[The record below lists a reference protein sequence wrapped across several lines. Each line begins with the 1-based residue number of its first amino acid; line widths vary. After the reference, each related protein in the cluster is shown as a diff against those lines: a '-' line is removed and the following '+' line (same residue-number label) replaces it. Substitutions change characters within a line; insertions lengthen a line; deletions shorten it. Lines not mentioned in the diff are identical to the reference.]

1 MTCKYAIIPVAGYGS
16 RRLPITKAI
25 EKCMLPILNRPI
37 IDYVVQDCVRAGIK
51 HIILV
56 VSEQNEQFMRYFGHN
71 PGLEKYLIDHGK
83 TEYLELIKAPEDV
96 KFEFITQPADV
107 PYGTATPVALAR
119 SRVPKGEPAV
129 VLMGDDILYTGDDRN
144 PIAELIEAAGI
155 DSAALTTEVD
165 ISEVSKYGVLACDED
180 GNLDHM
186 VEKPTA
192 DEAPSTMINI
202 SKYVFTSD
210 LLDEIETFYR
220 EPSIPGQEKYI
231 NVEPF
236 NRYMAKGGKVKVVRA
251 SGVYLDTGTL
261 EKWLYANN
269 YIAKDQGLLSAL

>member
-1 MTCKYAIIPVAGYGS
+1 MNCKHAIIPVAGYGS

-25 EKCMLPILNRPI
+25 EKCMLPVLNRPI
-37 IDYVVQDCVRAGIK
+37 IDYVVQDCIRAGIK

-71 PGLEKYLIDHGK
+71 PGLEKYLVDHGK
-83 TEYLELIKAPEDV
+83 TQYLEMIKVPEGV
-96 KFEFITQPADV
+96 EFEFVIQPHDA

-119 SRVPKGEPAV
+119 PSIPKDESAV

-144 PIAELIEAAGI
+144 PIADLVDTAGT

-165 ISEVSKYGVLACDED
+165 SSEVSKYGVLVCDED

-186 VEKPTA
+186 VEKPATG
-192 DEAPSTMINI
+192 DAPSNMINI
-202 SKYVFTSD
+202 SKYIFNSD
-210 LLDEIETFYR
+210 LLDEIETFYL
-220 EPSIPGQEKYI
+220 EPMEKGKEKYI
-231 NVEPF
+231 NVVPF
-236 NRYMAKGGKVKVVRA
+236 DRYMAKGGKIKVVRA
-251 SGVYLDTGTL
+251 SGTYLDTGTL

-269 YIAKDQGLLSAL
+269 FIAKDQGIITA